1 MSFDDEQICFSFSK
15 SDYLE
20 NIKSMTQEQRD
31 LITNWVVD
39 AQILLKCHLSMAES
53 TRRKHRNIGI
63 LSAVLSA
70 IVGSSI
76 FASLGQD
83 SNEKLLVIL
92 TGLISLIA
100 TILTSV
106 LAFLKLPEIAN
117 QYHNSGNEY
126 AAIRKEFE
134 FLLTFES
141 KDQEH
146 VQNEI
151 KRLKIKW
158 DDIRKNSIPIS
169 IKTIK
174 KYNGVEHHLAK

>member
-1 MSFDDEQICFSFSK
+1 MTNEQ
-15 SDYLE
+15 E
-20 NIKSMTQEQRD
+20 E
-31 LITNWVVD
+31 LITNWIED
-39 AQILLKCHLSMAES
+39 AQILLTCHLSMAES

-83 SNEKLLVIL
+83 NTDRTLVVL

-117 QYHNSGNEY
+117 QYHNSGNDY
-126 AAIRKEFE
+126 AAIRKELE
-134 FLLTFES
+134 FLLLFKTDDNKQVE
-141 KDQEH
+141 
-146 VQNEI
+146 NEI

-169 IKTIK
+169 IKTIEK
-174 KYNGVEHHLAK
+174 FNKESKNS

>member
-1 MSFDDEQICFSFSK
+1 MTKEQ
-15 SDYLE
+15 
-20 NIKSMTQEQRD
+20 QE
-31 LITNWVVD
+31 LISAWVVD
-39 AQILLKCHLSMAES
+39 AQILLTCHLSMAEV

-76 FASLGQD
+76 FASLGQKD
-83 SNEKLLVIL
+83 TDKTLIIL

-134 FLLTFES
+134 FLLTFDSSDE
-141 KDQEH
+141 EH

-169 IKTIK
+169 AKTIK
-174 KYNGVEHHLAK
+174 KYNVKTQVC